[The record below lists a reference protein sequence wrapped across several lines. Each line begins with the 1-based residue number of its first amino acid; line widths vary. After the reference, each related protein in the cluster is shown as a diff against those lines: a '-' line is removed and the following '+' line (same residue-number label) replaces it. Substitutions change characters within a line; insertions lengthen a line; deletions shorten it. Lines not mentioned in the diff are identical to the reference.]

1 MIMIERLKIIAESA
15 SIVGANYNSQVMIEA
30 KNVDGPRLLF
40 MLKEKM
46 GEVDFYDYIERMKK
60 DD

>member
-1 MIMIERLKIIAESA
+1 
-15 SIVGANYNSQVMIEA
+15 MIEA
-30 KNVDGPRLLF
+30 KGVDGPRLLF